1 MMMNGLIILTSVT
14 MSPVTHGC
22 KKPKIALGS
31 VAGPSSSG
39 YELAVTSQTGSA
51 TRLARARHACGIF
64 LKKSLST
71 CKVVDDLDPYPTNV
85 PYIRGTFD
93 NCTSSLR

>member
-64 LKKSLST
+64 LKKSLS
-71 CKVVDDLDPYPTNV
+71 KVVDYLDPYPTNI
-85 PYIRGTFD
+85 PYIRGT
-93 NCTSSLR
+93 